1 MQTHP
6 HIGLFKS
13 KYSMQLGH
21 FWLCIY
27 WLILF
32 SNKTCFQAKPPQYD
46 VSKIAIPIAIVSGGH
61 DTLSDPEDVALLMA
75 KLKNLVYYKKLE
87 EYNHVDFVTA
97 LNANVLLYPD
107 LVELGKEYSNSND
120 GK

>member
-1 MQTHP
+1 M
-6 HIGLFKS
+6 S
-13 KYSMQLGH
+13 KHSLQLGR
-21 FWLCIY
+21 FWPCTY

-32 SNKTCFQAKPPQYD
+32 SNKTCFQARPPQYD
-46 VSKIAIPIAIVSGGH
+46 VSKIAIPIAIVSGGC

-75 KLKNLVYYKKLE
+75 KLKKLVYYKKLE

-120 GK
+120 EK